1 MAIELI
7 QVGLNL
13 YPDGQVVHDILSQ
26 IEPTTIW
33 LAQFEDNLGSNF
45 LETWTNFIESG
56 QVWALLIGF
65 GIGYA
70 FRGLTSY

>member
-1 MAIELI
+1 MALELI
-7 QVGLNL
+7 HVGFNL
-13 YPDGQVVHDILSQ
+13 YSDSQWVPDLVEQVL
-26 IEPTTIW
+26 PTTFW
-33 LAQFEDNLGSNF
+33 LAQFEDNLGANF
-45 LETWTNFIESG
+45 TEAWANFIESG